1 MTENDFKG
9 GIHAVMG
16 GILSVMCGYNL
27 MRWCA
32 TGRARFK
39 LNVSVY
45 VPLMLFEGY
54 QTWFHWSLGRNTETP
69 PDELKSKVEL
79 P

>member
-1 MTENDFKG
+1 
-9 GIHAVMG
+9 
-16 GILSVMCGYNL
+16 